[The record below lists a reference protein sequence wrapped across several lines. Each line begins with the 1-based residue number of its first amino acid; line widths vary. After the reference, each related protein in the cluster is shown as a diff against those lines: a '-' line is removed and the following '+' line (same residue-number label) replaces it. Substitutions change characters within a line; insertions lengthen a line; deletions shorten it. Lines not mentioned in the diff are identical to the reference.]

1 MTRSLSHR
9 ITAISMALLMMLSS
23 TGFSMDIHY
32 CQDQL
37 KSVSL
42 LGKAKSCHEKQETPP
57 CHKMKKSCHHK
68 EDNVSK
74 ADKDNCCH
82 NETVVIEKS
91 DLDATPTQLSTVQ
104 DIQLDF
110 VAAFVAVYVFNYSV
124 QADFQPYAQYKPP
137 LPDRDVQVLYQT
149 FLI

>member
-23 TGFSMDIHY
+23 TGFSMDVHY

-37 KSVSL
+37 KGISL
-42 LGKAKSCHEKQETPP
+42 FGKAKSCHEKQETPP
-57 CHKMKKSCHHK
+57 CHRTKKSCHHL
-68 EDNVSK
+68 EDGISK

-91 DLDATPTQLSTVQ
+91 DLDATPTQLATVQ

-110 VAAFVAVYVFNYSV
+110 VAAFIAVYVFNYSV

>member
-1 MTRSLSHR
+1 
-9 ITAISMALLMMLSS
+9 
-23 TGFSMDIHY
+23 MDIHY

-37 KSVSL
+37 KGISL
-42 LGKAKSCHEKQETPP
+42 FGTAKSCHDKQETPP
-57 CHKMKKSCHHK
+57 CHQTKKSCHQ
-68 EDNVSK
+68 EDDGISK
-74 ADKDNCCH
+74 SDKDNCCH

-91 DLDATPTQLSTVQ
+91 DLDATTTQIATAQ

-110 VAAFVAVYVFNYSV
+110 VVAFIAVYVFNYIVNTDYQS
-124 QADFQPYAQYKPP
+124 YALYKPP